1 MSAVLIQNTI
11 SRTMSSFKP
20 MIHLPR
26 LSSLAFYSENSG
38 LSSQPGVVLSDALLL
53 DDDDLPALSLDKQDL
68 CLPLGFCFVSDG
80 DDRAGRGDEEIITVP
95 KDRNGEAESA
105 LEQWQS
111 SAFPLLTEEL
121 VDSIFRRNYPIFSC
135 TATSYPNPHKSTT
148 TSQPIYELKR
158 RLYLLNIPC

>member
-1 MSAVLIQNTI
+1 MST
-11 SRTMSSFKP
+11 FKP

-26 LSSLAFYSENSG
+26 LSSLSFYSEISG
-38 LSSQPGVVLSDALLL
+38 FDSTATATLSEAMLLE
-53 DDDDLPALSLDKQDL
+53 DEDLPAVSLDKQDL

-95 KDRNGEAESA
+95 KDRDGEAESA

-121 VDSIFRRNYPIFSC
+121 VDSIFRRN
-135 TATSYPNPHKSTT
+135 
-148 TSQPIYELKR
+148 
-158 RLYLLNIPC
+158 